1 MGPPHRSITTFAKLE
16 LGHRAPPAS
25 TIHGRGCRR
34 NAQQLGG
41 VEKMIQFGRRMRE
54 GCRWFP
60 GADPRYRLHPLPPG
74 VGRGGA
80 TASGFQ
86 PAMVRAQSRA
96 CTLSV
101 MPGNSR
107 RSSTAAESS
116 PPRSKALRIAAAS
129 ASLTTNIARAWG
141 THTAAGK
148 QRSADTTPRRRDR
161 AGRQGKER
169 EGRVQ
174 ETAEVAKGKGRD
186 RRGSPLSPHEPPWLT
201 KPVTPRAP
209 RKGIRLN
216 GASF

>member
-1 MGPPHRSITTFAKLE
+1 
-16 LGHRAPPAS
+16 
-25 TIHGRGCRR
+25 
-34 NAQQLGG
+34 
-41 VEKMIQFGRRMRE
+41 MIQFGRRMRE

-80 TASGFQ
+80 TGSGFQ
-86 PAMVRAQSRA
+86 PAMILAHSRA

-201 KPVTPRAP
+201 KPVTHAARPSQRHPGEWCKLLMGRGRIRTVRPRAYP
-209 RKGIRLN
+209 AHALPLSYQPQRAVSRHCCRPPL
-216 GASF
+216 